1 MKHNYMGIYIHIP
14 FCIKKC
20 NYCDFLSFPVDEEIK
35 SSYIKALQKEIADYA
50 KLYGKRSCNDQ
61 KIVSSIF
68 FGGGTPSILE
78 SKFIYDIMQ
87 SITSNFDIEENAE
100 ITIECNP
107 GTLNLLKL
115 SDYKHC
121 GINRIS
127 IGLQSTNDSEL
138 LSLGRVHNYTSFVE
152 SYKDARKAGFSNIN
166 IDIMSALP
174 GQTIS
179 SYTDTL
185 NKVIDFEPEHISAYS
200 LIIEEGT
207 PFHSIYANNRKNEKY
222 PPLPDE
228 DSERDMY
235 YLTEDILNKNGYNR
249 YEISNYS
256 KKGRECL
263 HNLSYWSRDNYLG
276 LGLGSSSL
284 INNIRYKNISS
295 LSQYI
300 DLHNYKLIEE
310 KEILTKEDCMSEFMF
325 LGLRKMKG
333 ISKSNFKAL
342 FNIDINTIYGDQI
355 QKLVNDELICNTSDI
370 IYLTKKGIDVS
381 NFVFYEF
388 IN

>member
-1 MKHNYMGIYIHIP
+1 MINNSMGIYIHIP
-14 FCIKKC
+14 FCMKKC
-20 NYCDFLSFPVDEEIK
+20 NYCDFLSFPVNEEIK
-35 SSYIKALQKEIADYA
+35 PLYVNALKREIDVHA
-50 KLYGKRSCNDQ
+50 KLYGKESSNDR
-61 KIVSSIF
+61 KIISSIF

-87 SITSNFDIEENAE
+87 SININFDIEENAE

-115 SDYKHC
+115 SDYKYC

-127 IGLQSTNDSEL
+127 IGLQSTNDEEL
-138 LSLGRVHNYTSFVE
+138 LSLGRIHNYISFVE
-152 SYKDARKAGFSNIN
+152 SYNDARKAGFNNIN

-174 GQTIS
+174 GQTIP

-185 NKVIDFEPEHISAYS
+185 NKVINFEPEHISAYS

-207 PFHSIYANNRKNEKY
+207 PFHDIYANNNKNVKY
-222 PPLPDE
+222 SPLPDE

-235 YLTEDILNKNGYNR
+235 YLTEELLNKSGYNR

-256 KKGRECL
+256 KKGYECL
-263 HNLSYWSRDNYLG
+263 HNLSYWDRVNYLG
-276 LGLGSSSL
+276 IGLGSSSL
-284 INNIRYKNISS
+284 INNVRYKNISS

-300 DLHNYKLIEE
+300 DLHNKKLIEE

-333 ISKSNFKAL
+333 ISKIDFKDL
-342 FNIDINTIYGDQI
+342 FNIDINTIYGKQI
-355 QKLVNDELICNTSDI
+355 EKLVNDNLIHNTSDI
-370 IYLTKKGIDVS
+370 ICLTKRGIDVS
-381 NFVFYEF
+381 NFVFSEF